1 MLVERTTL
9 NALVENKLPDG
20 STILIDSANET
31 VFALN
36 ATAGA
41 AWDACSNPTTL
52 VGVTKSMRGSLH
64 SGISGELAE
73 QAILELSARNLVA
86 TSGPLARPTRREL
99 FRTLGA
105 VALPL
110 VVSLTLADQ
119 QAHAQQARS
128 SANLPSGHSGPRP
141 YPRQPSHRWWIW

>member
-41 AWDACSNPTTL
+41 AWDACAHPTTL
-52 VGVTKSMRGSLH
+52 AGVTESMRGSLDA
-64 SGISGELAE
+64 GISGELAE
-73 QAILELSARNLVA
+73 QAILELSERNLVA
-86 TSGPLARPTRREL
+86 TSGPLPRPTRREL

-119 QAHAQQARS
+119 KAHAQQARS
-128 SANLPSGHSGPRP
+128 SANLPSGHDGLRP
-141 YPRQPSHRWWIW
+141 YPRQPSHKPWSW